1 MRTLIKLHLLFVFI
15 IGFGLTSTTVSAEN
29 IYKTITAEK
38 CDSLIN
44 ANVTNPNF
52 VILDVR
58 TYGEWINDHLEGSIN
73 RSTRDADFKE
83 QLDALPKHKI
93 FLIHCLSGGR
103 SAGAFIKMQDLEF
116 AEVYEMQGGISSWKS
131 KGFPTTSELAP
142 KLMLVSYT
150 DSLEHLTGT
159 DTINITITNSANDIL
174 TFSAATFDDFHL
186 ITNNFDYDKTLAGAE
201 DYTFSIFH
209 SPGYSEDDSTKVF
222 IESNGGELEI
232 NIVFKDGVI
241 LNIDSEFKK
250 DELVIYP
257 NPAKNSLFIKNSSFL
272 NIEEVLFINLNG
284 QVVLRENYFSINNG
298 INISGLKNGIYFIR
312 IKTGDRFVSRK
323 VVVKR

>member
-1 MRTLIKLHLLFVFI
+1 LICLLFVCI
-15 IGFGLTSTTVSAEN
+15 IGFGLTSTSISAEN

-44 ANVTNPNF
+44 ANETNPNF
-52 VILDVR
+52 IILDVR

-73 RSTRDADFKE
+73 RSTRDADFQQ
-83 QLDALPKHKI
+83 QLEALPKHKI
-93 FLIHCLSGGR
+93 FLLHCQSGGR
-103 SAGAFIKMQDLEF
+103 SAGAFTKMQSLEF
-116 AEVYEMQGGISSWKS
+116 AEVYEMQGGIGSWKS

-150 DSLEHLTGT
+150 DSLKHLTGT
-159 DTINITITNSANDIL
+159 DTINITITNRANDIL
-174 TFSAATFDDFHL
+174 TFSSATFDDFHV

-209 SPGYSEDDSTKVF
+209 SLGYSEDDSTKVF
-222 IESNGGELEI
+222 IKSNGGELKI

-241 LNIDSEFKK
+241 QNIDSEFQR

-257 NPAKNSLFIKNSSFL
+257 NPASNNLFIKSNSFL
-272 NIEEVLFINLNG
+272 NVKEVSFINLNG
-284 QVVLRENYFSINNG
+284 QVVLQDDRFSVYEG
-298 INISGLKNGIYFIR
+298 IDISSLRNGIYFVR
-312 IKTGDRFVSRK
+312 IKTGDSFVLHK
-323 VVVKR
+323 VVVKH